1 MYCCDAR
8 NESSY
13 WRLFLKKHR
22 VLVVIGTRLKT
33 KYLGSV
39 TPVKD
44 ETASAAAI

>member
-1 MYCCDAR
+1 MPVMSQVTGGY
-8 NESSY
+8 
-13 WRLFLKKHR
+13 FLKKHR

-33 KYLGSV
+33 KYFGSV